1 MEKKLKLLSSWPNG
15 IVYFWLS
22 GQLLCKAQRREH
34 SRSYVTV
41 VVTPQSDCPLSQKI
55 RFHLVNYLLLVFFLP
70 LFSEKTEASDFY
82 SYIPFLYQVP
92 EGSVGVFRNGN
103 QFYEDV
109 YPAGVYPLWPSDE
122 GFVISIVPETAAVTD
137 ILCITADGIIITFP
151 QITVRYQVHE
161 QHVLSLVKGY
171 GLDFVKP
178 AITDPVKLGVA
189 HLCRALNA
197 EAVYFD
203 EFIPFKGIL
212 GRYLAEG
219 QRDKGTGI
227 SICHLDIEYP
237 RVPDVIIDNHVG
249 HTDHK
254 PQTPITCE
262 PPYEIFYT
270 LENEQEAINR
280 LCGFVRQPDDEP
292 YPEPVSEED
301 SAIVLEPSVSV
312 AEDEI
317 AGVLSPA
324 EEVNTDDAGQRD
336 YEVPQEDLSFPWA
349 EEPFINGQD
358 SVGED
363 AGPSEHSRD
372 SSSEPM
378 AEVGVNTVP
387 VHSSDVVTEVNRN
400 LLPRLVDQVPDQERS
415 QEKLYQQMQ
424 DSKHLWKN
432 NSSRLY
438 LGW

>member
-1 MEKKLKLLSSWPNG
+1 MEEKLMIMFFVFLL
-15 IVYFWLS
+15 F
-22 GQLLCKAQRREH
+22 LLFPGEKA
-34 SRSYVTV
+34 
-41 VVTPQSDCPLSQKI
+41 
-55 RFHLVNYLLLVFFLP
+55 
-70 LFSEKTEASDFY
+70 EAYDFY
-82 SYIPFLYQVP
+82 SYIPFLYKVP

-103 QFYEDV
+103 QFYDDV
-109 YPAGVYPLWPSDE
+109 YPAGVYPIWPSDE
-122 GFVISIVPETAAVTD
+122 GFVTSIVPEKAAVTD

-151 QITVRYQVHE
+151 QITVHYQVHE
-161 QHVLSLVKGY
+161 QHILSLVKGY
-171 GLDFVKP
+171 GLDFVNPVIK
-178 AITDPVKLGVA
+178 DPVKPGVA

-203 EFIPFKGIL
+203 EFAPFKAIL

-237 RVPDVIIDNHVG
+237 RVPDVIIENHAG
-249 HTDHK
+249 HNPDHK
-254 PQTPITCE
+254 PQPPITCE

-280 LCGFVRQPDDEP
+280 LCGSVRQPDDEP

-301 SAIVLEPSVSV
+301 SVISDGHSTIVLEPSVSV
-312 AEDEI
+312 AEDEVT
-317 AGVLSPA
+317 GVLSPA
-324 EEVNTDDAGQRD
+324 EEVNTDDNGRRD
-336 YEVPQEDLSFPWA
+336 YEVPQEDLPISWA

-358 SVGED
+358 SDGED
-363 AGPSEHSRD
+363 ARPSEHSRD

-378 AEVGVNTVP
+378 AELSVNTVP
-387 VHSSDVVTEVNRN
+387 VDSSDVVTELSRN
-400 LLPRLVDQVPDQERS
+400 LPSGLVDQVSDQERS
-415 QEKLYQQMQ
+415 KEKLYQQMQ

-432 NSSRLY
+432 NNSRLY

>member
-1 MEKKLKLLSSWPNG
+1 MIMLFVFLSFLLFPG
-15 IVYFWLS
+15 
-22 GQLLCKAQRREH
+22 
-34 SRSYVTV
+34 
-41 VVTPQSDCPLSQKI
+41 
-55 RFHLVNYLLLVFFLP
+55 
-70 LFSEKTEASDFY
+70 EKTEASDFY
-82 SYIPFLYQVP
+82 SYIPFLYQVT

-109 YPAGVYPLWPSDE
+109 YPAGVYPVWPSDE

-151 QITVRYQVHE
+151 QITVRYQINE

-178 AITDPVKLGVA
+178 AIKDPVKLGVA

-219 QRDKGTGI
+219 QREKGTGI

-237 RVPDVIIDNHVG
+237 RVPDVIIDNHAG
-249 HTDHK
+249 HNPDHK

-280 LCGFVRQPDDEP
+280 LCGFVRPPDDEP
-292 YPEPVSEED
+292 YTEPVSEED

-312 AEDEI
+312 AEDDI

-324 EEVNTDDAGQRD
+324 EEVNTDDTGQRD

-349 EEPFINGQD
+349 EELFIDGQD

-378 AEVGVNTVP
+378 AEVGDNTVP
-387 VHSSDVVTEVNRN
+387 VHSVDAVTEINQN
-400 LLPRLVDQVPDQERS
+400 LPSGLVDQVPDQERS
-415 QEKLYQQMQ
+415 KEKLYQQMQ

-432 NSSRLY
+432 NNSRLY